1 MNLYT
6 SLTIRYLKENKRRTL
21 VTIIGII
28 LSTALIC
35 GIGNICMSLL
45 DYEMRGAIS
54 SNSDFYASFYDLN
67 KKDALIVSKSAEVTK
82 YGYNQ
87 EVGSALID
95 REKASLLEVNS
106 FDKNTFDSYM
116 LTVEKGEFP
125 KNENEIILSEKA
137 IKNLNKKVGDTINLE
152 LGQAEYDEIGTF
164 SKIVNTDKKTYKIV
178 GIMSKPDFEIHNS
191 LAICG
196 FDINSKSDTD
206 RFTVTISTKNPKK
219 IYDTTMNIAKQINL
233 AQSENPNDDNYNYN
247 QKTNMYYKNIYFN
260 EHLLRLLGASAN
272 ETTNT
277 TITSI
282 VILVASLVIIC
293 TIATIYNSFSISIS
307 ERKKQFG
314 ILNSIGATKSQVM
327 KLVFLEALLISII
340 GIPIGLLSGTV
351 AIDIVFKVIEN
362 FFKNS
367 LFGELGLKIVFSLKM
382 LIASTLIILITIA
395 ISAILPAIN
404 AAKTSPLE
412 AIKNSANLKVG
423 KVKKSRLVKLIFKTE
438 GELAYKNLRRNKGK
452 FRITL
457 FSLVI
462 SIVIFISFNGF
473 MDMFLKAN
481 NVYYGQI
488 TSDLTLYANRP
499 SSDKKTKKLVDEIR
513 KIKGVNDVASDF
525 SYNVILSVDQDDINQ
540 KNKELIDR
548 SFEKKGNSYEF
559 TYNSL
564 RFPGEISLKNINL
577 VDGSF
582 DKDKAIKE
590 NGVILVK
597 NSYAEST
604 GKKSHI
610 TLTNYKVGDILKATV
625 EAYDNKT
632 GDSIEKDVEL
642 KIMAITEDIITGNN
656 QYKDMGYDIVA
667 YDELIQKLDLPKDKN
682 LYDNFNVS
690 TDKSEQ
696 VREDIKTLAQESGCF
711 DVYDKVEE
719 AKQNQQTMD
728 VMKIFVYGF
737 IVVISLVSVTNIIN
751 TISTNI
757 NLRKREFAIIKSI
770 GVTPGGFNKIIYL
783 ESFLYGILSLL
794 YGVPIGVILNI
805 LMCKI
810 VGNMISFDVM
820 IPYKA
825 ILISVVGIFVI
836 TFIASYIPMK
846 KINTENIMDNIR
858 QESI

>member
-45 DYEMRGAIS
+45 DYEMRSAIS

-67 KKDALIVSKSAEVTK
+67 KKDALIVSKSAEVSK
-82 YGYNQ
+82 YGYKQ

-95 REKASLLEVNS
+95 KEKASLLEVNS
-106 FDKNTFDSYM
+106 FDKNAFDSYM
-116 LTVEKGEFP
+116 LIVEQGEFP
-125 KNENEIILSEKA
+125 KNENEIILSQKA
-137 IKNLNKKVGDTINLE
+137 IKNLNKKIGDTIELEVGDT
-152 LGQAEYDEIGTF
+152 EYDETNTF
-164 SKIVNTDKKTYKIV
+164 SKVTNSNKKSYKIV
-178 GIMSKPDFEIHNS
+178 GIMSKPDFEVYNS

-196 FDINSKSDTD
+196 FDINSKSNKDK
-206 RFTVTISTKNPKK
+206 FTVFIATKNPKG

-233 AQSENPNDDNYNYN
+233 AQSENPNDDRYSYN
-247 QKTNMYYKNIYFN
+247 QKTNTYYKNIDFN
-260 EHLLRLLGASAN
+260 EHLLRLLGASVN

-277 TITSI
+277 TIISI
-282 VILVASLVIIC
+282 VVLVASLVIIC

-314 ILNSIGATKSQVM
+314 ILNSIGATKSQIM
-327 KLVFLEALLISII
+327 KLVFLEAILISII

-351 AIDIVFKVIEN
+351 AIDIVFKIIES
-362 FFKNS
+362 FFKTS

-382 LIASTLIILITIA
+382 LIVSTLIILITIA
-395 ISAILPAIN
+395 ISTILPAIN

-488 TSDLTLYANRP
+488 TSDLTLYANKP
-499 SSDKKTKKLVDEIR
+499 ASEEKTKKLVDEIR
-513 KIKGVNDVASDF
+513 KTKGVNDVAYDF
-525 SYNVILSVDQDDINQ
+525 SYNVVLSVDQDDINQ
-540 KNKELIDR
+540 KNKELIDK

-559 TYNSL
+559 TFNSL
-564 RFPGEISLKNINL
+564 RFPGEISIKKINL

-582 DKDKAIKE
+582 DKDKAVKE

-604 GKKSHI
+604 GKKSHL
-610 TLTNYKVGDILKATV
+610 TLTNYKVGDTLKATV

-632 GDSIEKDVEL
+632 GDSIQKDVEL
-642 KIMAITEDIITGNN
+642 KVMAITEDIITGNN

-667 YDELIQKLDLPKDKN
+667 YDELIEKLDLPKDKN
-682 LYDNFNVS
+682 LYSTLNIS

-696 VREDIKTLAQESGCF
+696 VRKEIKRLAEDSNF
-711 DVYDKVEE
+711 NVYDKVEG

-737 IVVISLVSVTNIIN
+737 IVVISLVSVTNIVN

-757 NLRKREFAIIKSI
+757 NLRKREFAVIKSI

-794 YGVPIGVILNI
+794 YGVPIGVALNI
-805 LMCKI
+805 LMCRI

-825 ILISVVGIFVI
+825 ILISVVGIFII

-846 KINTENIMDNIR
+846 KISKENIMDNIR

>member
-45 DYEMRGAIS
+45 DYEIRSAIS

-67 KKDALIVSKSAEVTK
+67 KKDALVVSKSAEVSK

-95 REKASLLEVNS
+95 KEKSSLLEVNS

-116 LTVEKGEFP
+116 LTVEEGEFP

-137 IKNLNKKVGDTINLE
+137 IKNLNKKVGDTIELE
-152 LGQAEYDEIGTF
+152 VGEAEYNETGTF
-164 SKIVNTDKKTYKIV
+164 SKITNSDKKTYKIV
-178 GIMSKPDFEIHNS
+178 GVMSKPDFEVYNS

-196 FDINSKSDTD
+196 FDINSKSDKD
-206 RFTVTISTKNPKK
+206 IFTVFIATKNPKA

-233 AQSENPNDDNYNYN
+233 AQSENPNDDSYNYN
-247 QKTNMYYKNIYFN
+247 QQTNMYYKNIDFN

-282 VILVASLVIIC
+282 VILVASLVIIS

-351 AIDIVFKVIEN
+351 AIDIVFKIIEI
-362 FFKNS
+362 FFKTS
-367 LFGELGLKIVFSLKM
+367 LFGELGLKIVFSPAM

-395 ISAILPAIN
+395 ISTILPAIN

-488 TSDLTLYANRP
+488 TSDLNLYANRP
-499 SSDKKTKKLVDEIR
+499 TSEEKTKELVDEIR
-513 KIKGVNDVASDF
+513 KTKGVNDVASDF

-540 KNKELIDR
+540 KNKELIDK
-548 SFEKKGNSYEF
+548 SFEKKGSSYEF

-564 RFPGEISLKNINL
+564 RFPGESSIKNINL

-582 DKDKAIKE
+582 DKDKAVKE

-597 NSYAEST
+597 NSYAESL
-604 GKKSHI
+604 GKKSHL
-610 TLTNYKVGDILKATV
+610 TLTNYKVGDTLKATV

-632 GDSIEKDVEL
+632 GDSTQKDVEL

-667 YDELIQKLDLPKDKN
+667 YDELIQKLDLPKDEN
-682 LYDNFNVS
+682 LYDNFNIS

-696 VREDIKTLAQESGCF
+696 VREEIKKLAEDSNF
-711 DVYDKVEE
+711 SVYDKVEE

-737 IVVISLVSVTNIIN
+737 VVVISLVSVTNIIN

-757 NLRKREFAIIKSI
+757 NLRKREFAVIKSI
-770 GVTPGGFNKIIYL
+770 GVTPSGFNKIIYL

-794 YGVPIGVILNI
+794 YGVPIGVALNV
-805 LMCKI
+805 LMCRI

-820 IPYKA
+820 IPYKS
-825 ILISVVGIFVI
+825 IFISVVGIFVI

-846 KINTENIMDNIR
+846 KINKENIMDNIR

>member
-45 DYEMRGAIS
+45 DYEMRGTIS

-67 KKDALIVSKSAEVTK
+67 KKDALVVSKSAEVSK
-82 YGYNQ
+82 YGYKQ

-95 REKASLLEVNS
+95 IEKPSLLQVNS

-116 LTVEKGEFP
+116 LTVEQGEFP

-137 IKNLNKKVGDTINLE
+137 IKNLNKKIGETINLE
-152 LGQAEYDEIGTF
+152 LGETEYDETRTF
-164 SKIVNTDKKTYKIV
+164 LKIVNVDKKSYKIV
-178 GIMSKPDFEIHNS
+178 GIMSNPDFEVYNS
-191 LAICG
+191 FAICG
-196 FDINSKSDTD
+196 FDINSKSDKD
-206 RFTVTISTKNPKK
+206 KFTVSIATKNPKK
-219 IYDTTMNIAKQINL
+219 IYDTTINIAKQINL
-233 AQSENPNDDNYNYN
+233 AQSKNPNDDSYNYN
-247 QKTNMYYKNIYFN
+247 NQTNMYYKNIDFN

-282 VILVASLVIIC
+282 VILVASLVIIS

-351 AIDIVFKVIEN
+351 AIDIVFKIIES
-362 FFKNS
+362 FFKTS

-395 ISAILPAIN
+395 ISTILPAIN

-488 TSDLTLYANRP
+488 TSDLTLYANKP
-499 SSDKKTKKLVDEIR
+499 ASEEKTKKLVYEIR
-513 KIKGVNDVASDF
+513 KTKGVNDVAYDF
-525 SYNVILSVDQDDINQ
+525 SYNVVLSVDQDDINQ
-540 KNKELIDR
+540 KNKELIDK

-559 TYNSL
+559 TFNSL
-564 RFPGEISLKNINL
+564 RFPGEISIKKINL

-582 DKDKAIKE
+582 DKDKAVKE

-604 GKKSHI
+604 GKKSHL
-610 TLTNYKVGDILKATV
+610 TLTNYKVGDTLKATV

-632 GDSIEKDVEL
+632 GDSIQKDVEL
-642 KIMAITEDIITGNN
+642 KVMAITEDIITGNN

-667 YDELIQKLDLPKDKN
+667 YWSSSKYI
-682 LYDNFNVS
+682 
-690 TDKSEQ
+690 
-696 VREDIKTLAQESGCF
+696 
-711 DVYDKVEE
+711 DV
-719 AKQNQQTMD
+719 
-728 VMKIFVYGF
+728 
-737 IVVISLVSVTNIIN
+737 
-751 TISTNI
+751 
-757 NLRKREFAIIKSI
+757 
-770 GVTPGGFNKIIYL
+770 
-783 ESFLYGILSLL
+783 
-794 YGVPIGVILNI
+794 
-805 LMCKI
+805 
-810 VGNMISFDVM
+810 
-820 IPYKA
+820 
-825 ILISVVGIFVI
+825 
-836 TFIASYIPMK
+836 
-846 KINTENIMDNIR
+846 
-858 QESI
+858 

>member
-45 DYEMRGAIS
+45 DYEIRSALS

-67 KKDALIVSKSAEVTK
+67 KKDALVVSKSAEVSK

-95 REKASLLEVNS
+95 KEKSSLLEVNS

-116 LTVEKGEFP
+116 LTVEEGEFP

-137 IKNLNKKVGDTINLE
+137 IKNLNKKVGDTIELE
-152 LGQAEYDEIGTF
+152 VGEAEYNETGTF
-164 SKIVNTDKKTYKIV
+164 SKITNSDKKTYKIV
-178 GIMSKPDFEIHNS
+178 GVMSKPDFEVYNS

-196 FDINSKSDTD
+196 FDINSKSDKD
-206 RFTVTISTKNPKK
+206 IFTVSIATKNPKA

-233 AQSENPNDDNYNYN
+233 AQSENPNDDSYNYN
-247 QKTNMYYKNIYFN
+247 QQTNMYYKNIDFN

-282 VILVASLVIIC
+282 VILVASLVIIS

-327 KLVFLEALLISII
+327 KFVFLEALLISII

-351 AIDIVFKVIEN
+351 AIDIVFKIIEI
-362 FFKNS
+362 FFKTS
-367 LFGELGLKIVFSLKM
+367 LFGELGLKIVFSPAM

-395 ISAILPAIN
+395 ISTILPAIN

-488 TSDLTLYANRP
+488 TSDLTLYANKP
-499 SSDKKTKKLVDEIR
+499 ASEEKTKKLVDEIR
-513 KIKGVNDVASDF
+513 KTKGVNDVAYDF
-525 SYNVILSVDQDDINQ
+525 SYNVVLSVDQDDINQ
-540 KNKELIDR
+540 KNKELIDK
-548 SFEKKGNSYEF
+548 SFENKGSSYEF
-559 TYNSL
+559 TY
-564 RFPGEISLKNINL
+564 
-577 VDGSF
+577 
-582 DKDKAIKE
+582 
-590 NGVILVK
+590 
-597 NSYAEST
+597 
-604 GKKSHI
+604 
-610 TLTNYKVGDILKATV
+610 
-625 EAYDNKT
+625 
-632 GDSIEKDVEL
+632 
-642 KIMAITEDIITGNN
+642 
-656 QYKDMGYDIVA
+656 
-667 YDELIQKLDLPKDKN
+667 
-682 LYDNFNVS
+682 
-690 TDKSEQ
+690 
-696 VREDIKTLAQESGCF
+696 
-711 DVYDKVEE
+711 
-719 AKQNQQTMD
+719 
-728 VMKIFVYGF
+728 
-737 IVVISLVSVTNIIN
+737 
-751 TISTNI
+751 
-757 NLRKREFAIIKSI
+757 
-770 GVTPGGFNKIIYL
+770 
-783 ESFLYGILSLL
+783 
-794 YGVPIGVILNI
+794 
-805 LMCKI
+805 
-810 VGNMISFDVM
+810 
-820 IPYKA
+820 
-825 ILISVVGIFVI
+825 
-836 TFIASYIPMK
+836 
-846 KINTENIMDNIR
+846 
-858 QESI
+858 

>member
-45 DYEMRGAIS
+45 DYEMRSAIS

-67 KKDALIVSKSAEVTK
+67 KKDALIVSKSAEVSK
-82 YGYNQ
+82 YGYKQ

-95 REKASLLEVNS
+95 KEKASLLEVNS
-106 FDKNTFDSYM
+106 FDKNAFDSYM
-116 LTVEKGEFP
+116 LIVEQGEFP
-125 KNENEIILSEKA
+125 KNENEIILSQKA
-137 IKNLNKKVGDTINLE
+137 IKNLNKKIGDTIELEVGDT
-152 LGQAEYDEIGTF
+152 EYDETNTF
-164 SKIVNTDKKTYKIV
+164 SKITNSNKKSYKIV
-178 GIMSKPDFEIHNS
+178 GIMSKPDFEVYNS

-196 FDINSKSDTD
+196 FDINSKSNKDK
-206 RFTVTISTKNPKK
+206 FTVFIATKNPKG

-233 AQSENPNDDNYNYN
+233 AQSENPNDDRYSYN
-247 QKTNMYYKNIYFN
+247 QKTNTYYKNIDFN
-260 EHLLRLLGASAN
+260 EHLLRLLGASVN

-277 TITSI
+277 TIISI
-282 VILVASLVIIC
+282 VVLVASLVIIC

-314 ILNSIGATKSQVM
+314 ILNSIGATKSQIM

-351 AIDIVFKVIEN
+351 AIDIVFKIIES
-362 FFKNS
+362 FFKTS

-395 ISAILPAIN
+395 ISTILPAIN

-488 TSDLTLYANRP
+488 TSDLTLYANKP
-499 SSDKKTKKLVDEIR
+499 ASEEKTKKLVDEIR
-513 KIKGVNDVASDF
+513 KTKGVNDVAYDF
-525 SYNVILSVDQDDINQ
+525 SYNVVLSVDQDDINQ
-540 KNKELIDR
+540 KNKELIDK

-559 TYNSL
+559 TFNSL
-564 RFPGEISLKNINL
+564 RFPGEISIKKINL

-582 DKDKAIKE
+582 DKDKAVKE

-604 GKKSHI
+604 GKKSHL
-610 TLTNYKVGDILKATV
+610 TLTNYKVGDTLKATV

-632 GDSIEKDVEL
+632 GDSIQKDVEL
-642 KIMAITEDIITGNN
+642 KVMAITEDIITGNN

-667 YDELIQKLDLPKDKN
+667 YDELIEKLDLPKDKN
-682 LYDNFNVS
+682 LYSTLNIS

-696 VREDIKTLAQESGCF
+696 VRKEIKRLAEDSNF
-711 DVYDKVEE
+711 NVYDKVEG

-737 IVVISLVSVTNIIN
+737 IVVISLVSVTNIVN

-757 NLRKREFAIIKSI
+757 NLRKREFAVIKSI

-794 YGVPIGVILNI
+794 YGVPIGVALNI
-805 LMCKI
+805 LMCRI

-825 ILISVVGIFVI
+825 ILISVVGIFII

-846 KINTENIMDNIR
+846 KINKENIMDNIR

>member
-45 DYEMRGAIS
+45 DYEMRSAIS

-67 KKDALIVSKSAEVTK
+67 KKDALIVSKSAEVSK
-82 YGYNQ
+82 YGYKQ

-95 REKASLLEVNS
+95 KEKASLLEVNL
-106 FDKNTFDSYM
+106 FDKNAFDSYM
-116 LTVEKGEFP
+116 LTVEQGEFP
-125 KNENEIILSEKA
+125 KNENEIILSQKA
-137 IKNLNKKVGDTINLE
+137 IKNLNKKIGDTIELEVGDT
-152 LGQAEYDEIGTF
+152 EYDETNTF
-164 SKIVNTDKKTYKIV
+164 SKVTNSNKKSYKIV
-178 GIMSKPDFEIHNS
+178 GIMSKPDFEVYNS

-196 FDINSKSDTD
+196 FDINSKSNKDK
-206 RFTVTISTKNPKK
+206 FTVFIATKNPKG

-233 AQSENPNDDNYNYN
+233 AQSENPNDDRYSYN
-247 QKTNMYYKNIYFN
+247 QKTNTYYKNIDFN
-260 EHLLRLLGASAN
+260 EHLLRLLGASVN

-277 TITSI
+277 TIISI
-282 VILVASLVIIC
+282 VVLVASLVIIC

-314 ILNSIGATKSQVM
+314 ILNSIGATKSQIM

-351 AIDIVFKVIEN
+351 AIDIVFKIIES
-362 FFKNS
+362 FFKTS

-382 LIASTLIILITIA
+382 LIVSTLIILITIA
-395 ISAILPAIN
+395 ISTILPAIN

-488 TSDLTLYANRP
+488 TSDLTLYANKP
-499 SSDKKTKKLVDEIR
+499 ASEEKTKKLVDEIR
-513 KIKGVNDVASDF
+513 KTKGVNDVAYDF
-525 SYNVILSVDQDDINQ
+525 SYNVVLSVDQDDINQ
-540 KNKELIDR
+540 KNKELIDK

-559 TYNSL
+559 TFNSL
-564 RFPGEISLKNINL
+564 RFPGEISIKKINL

-582 DKDKAIKE
+582 DKDKAVKE

-604 GKKSHI
+604 GKKSHL
-610 TLTNYKVGDILKATV
+610 TLTNYKVGDTLKATV

-632 GDSIEKDVEL
+632 GDSIQKDVEL
-642 KIMAITEDIITGNN
+642 KVMAITEDIITGNN

-667 YDELIQKLDLPKDKN
+667 YDELIEKLDLPKDKN
-682 LYDNFNVS
+682 LYSTLNIS

-696 VREDIKTLAQESGCF
+696 VRKEIKRLAEDSNF
-711 DVYDKVEE
+711 NVYDKVEG

-737 IVVISLVSVTNIIN
+737 IVVVSLVSVTNIVN

-757 NLRKREFAIIKSI
+757 NLRKREFAVIKSI

-794 YGVPIGVILNI
+794 YGVPIGVALNI
-805 LMCKI
+805 LMCRI

-825 ILISVVGIFVI
+825 ILISVVGIFII

-846 KINTENIMDNIR
+846 KINKENIMDNIR

>member
-45 DYEMRGAIS
+45 DYEMRSAIS

-67 KKDALIVSKSAEVTK
+67 KKDALIVSKSAEVSK
-82 YGYNQ
+82 YGYKQ

-95 REKASLLEVNS
+95 KEKASLLEVNS
-106 FDKNTFDSYM
+106 FDKNAFDSYM
-116 LTVEKGEFP
+116 LIVEQGEFP
-125 KNENEIILSEKA
+125 KNENEIILSQKA
-137 IKNLNKKVGDTINLE
+137 IKNLNKKIGDTIELEVGDT
-152 LGQAEYDEIGTF
+152 EYDETNTF
-164 SKIVNTDKKTYKIV
+164 SKITNSNKKSYKIV
-178 GIMSKPDFEIHNS
+178 GIMSKPDFEVYNS

-196 FDINSKSDTD
+196 FDINSKSNKDK
-206 RFTVTISTKNPKK
+206 FTVFIATKNPKG

-233 AQSENPNDDNYNYN
+233 AQSENPNDDRYSYN
-247 QKTNMYYKNIYFN
+247 QKTNTYYKNIDFN
-260 EHLLRLLGASAN
+260 EHLLRLLGASVN

-277 TITSI
+277 TIISI
-282 VILVASLVIIC
+282 VVLVASLVIIC

-314 ILNSIGATKSQVM
+314 ILNSIGATKSQIM

-351 AIDIVFKVIEN
+351 AIDIVFKIIES
-362 FFKNS
+362 FFKTS

-382 LIASTLIILITIA
+382 LIVSTLIILITIA
-395 ISAILPAIN
+395 ISTILPAIN

-488 TSDLTLYANRP
+488 TSDLTLYANKP
-499 SSDKKTKKLVDEIR
+499 ASEEKTKKLVDEIR
-513 KIKGVNDVASDF
+513 KTKGVNDVAYDF
-525 SYNVILSVDQDDINQ
+525 SYNVVLSVDQDDINQ
-540 KNKELIDR
+540 KNKELIDK

-559 TYNSL
+559 TFNSL
-564 RFPGEISLKNINL
+564 RFPGEISIKKINL

-582 DKDKAIKE
+582 DKDKAVKE

-604 GKKSHI
+604 GKKSHL
-610 TLTNYKVGDILKATV
+610 TLTNYKVGDTLKATV

-632 GDSIEKDVEL
+632 GDSIQKDVEL
-642 KIMAITEDIITGNN
+642 KVMAITEDIITGNN

-667 YDELIQKLDLPKDKN
+667 YDELIEKLDLPKDKN
-682 LYDNFNVS
+682 LYSTLNIS

-696 VREDIKTLAQESGCF
+696 VRKEIKRLAEDSNF
-711 DVYDKVEE
+711 NVYDKVEG

-737 IVVISLVSVTNIIN
+737 IVVISLVSVTNIVN

-757 NLRKREFAIIKSI
+757 NLRKREFAVIKSI

-794 YGVPIGVILNI
+794 YGVPIGVALNI
-805 LMCKI
+805 LMCRI

-825 ILISVVGIFVI
+825 ILISVVGIFII

-846 KINTENIMDNIR
+846 KINKENIMDNIR

>member
-35 GIGNICMSLL
+35 GIGNICMSFL
-45 DYEMRGAIS
+45 DYEMRSAIS

-67 KKDALIVSKSAEVTK
+67 KKDALVVAKSAEVSK
-82 YGYNQ
+82 YGYKQ

-95 REKASLLEVNS
+95 KEKASLLEVNA

-116 LTVEKGEFP
+116 LTVEEGEFP
-125 KNENEIILSEKA
+125 KNENELILSEKA
-137 IKNLNKKVGDTINLE
+137 IKNLNKKVGDTIE
-152 LGQAEYDEIGTF
+152 LKVGEAEYNETGTF
-164 SKIVNTDKKTYKIV
+164 SKITNSDKKTYKIV
-178 GIMSKPDFEIHNS
+178 GVMSKPDFEVYNS

-196 FDINSKSDTD
+196 FDINSKSDKD
-206 RFTVTISTKNPKK
+206 IFTVSIATKNPKA

-233 AQSENPNDDNYNYN
+233 AQSENPNDDSYNYN
-247 QKTNMYYKNIYFN
+247 QQTNMYYKNIDFN

-277 TITSI
+277 TIISI
-282 VILVASLVIIC
+282 VILVASLVIIS

-351 AIDIVFKVIEN
+351 AIDIVFKIIES
-362 FFKNS
+362 FFKTS
-367 LFGELGLKIVFSLKM
+367 LFGELGLKIVFSPAM

-395 ISAILPAIN
+395 ISTILPAIN

-499 SSDKKTKKLVDEIR
+499 TSEEKTKELVDEIR
-513 KIKGVNDVASDF
+513 KTKGVNDVASDF

-540 KNKELIDR
+540 KNKELIDK
-548 SFEKKGNSYEF
+548 SFEKKGSSYEF

-564 RFPGEISLKNINL
+564 RFPGEISIKKINL
-577 VDGSF
+577 IDGSF
-582 DKDKAIKE
+582 DKDKALKE
-590 NGVILVK
+590 NGVILIK
-597 NSYAEST
+597 NSYAEAT
-604 GKKSHI
+604 GKKSHL
-610 TLTNYKVGDILKATV
+610 TLTNYKVGDTLKATV
-625 EAYDNKT
+625 EAYDNET
-632 GDSIEKDVEL
+632 GDSIEKDIEL

-667 YDELIQKLDLPKDKN
+667 YDELIQKLDLPKDEN
-682 LYDNFNVS
+682 LYDNFNIS

-696 VREDIKTLAQESGCF
+696 VREEIKKLAEDSNF
-711 DVYDKVEE
+711 SVYDKVEE

-737 IVVISLVSVTNIIN
+737 VVVISLVSVTNIIN

-757 NLRKREFAIIKSI
+757 NLRKREFAVIKSI

-783 ESFLYGILSLL
+783 ESFLYGILSLI
-794 YGVPIGVILNI
+794 YGVPIGVALNI

-846 KINTENIMDNIR
+846 KINKENIMDNIR

>member
-45 DYEMRGAIS
+45 DYEMRSAIS

-67 KKDALIVSKSAEVTK
+67 KKDALIVSKSAEVSK
-82 YGYNQ
+82 YGYKQ

-95 REKASLLEVNS
+95 KEKASLLEVNS
-106 FDKNTFDSYM
+106 FDKNAFDSYM
-116 LTVEKGEFP
+116 LIVEQGEFP
-125 KNENEIILSEKA
+125 KNENEIILSQKA
-137 IKNLNKKVGDTINLE
+137 IKNLNKKIGDTIELEVGDT
-152 LGQAEYDEIGTF
+152 EYDETNTF
-164 SKIVNTDKKTYKIV
+164 SKVTNSNKKSYKIV
-178 GIMSKPDFEIHNS
+178 GIMSKPDFEVYNS

-196 FDINSKSDTD
+196 FDINSKSNKDK
-206 RFTVTISTKNPKK
+206 FTVFIATKNPKG

-233 AQSENPNDDNYNYN
+233 AQSENPNDDRYSYN
-247 QKTNMYYKNIYFN
+247 QKTNTYYKNIDFN
-260 EHLLRLLGASAN
+260 EHLLRLLGASVN

-277 TITSI
+277 TIISI
-282 VILVASLVIIC
+282 VVLVASLVIIC

-314 ILNSIGATKSQVM
+314 ILNSIGATKSQIM

-351 AIDIVFKVIEN
+351 AIDIVFKIIES
-362 FFKNS
+362 FFKTS

-382 LIASTLIILITIA
+382 LIVSTLIILITIA
-395 ISAILPAIN
+395 ISTILPAIN

-488 TSDLTLYANRP
+488 TSDLTLYANKP
-499 SSDKKTKKLVDEIR
+499 ASEEKTKKLVDEIR
-513 KIKGVNDVASDF
+513 KTKGVNDVAYDF
-525 SYNVILSVDQDDINQ
+525 SYNVVLSVDQDDINQ
-540 KNKELIDR
+540 KNKELIDK

-559 TYNSL
+559 TFNSL
-564 RFPGEISLKNINL
+564 RFPGEISIKKINL

-582 DKDKAIKE
+582 DKDKAVKE

-604 GKKSHI
+604 GKKSHL
-610 TLTNYKVGDILKATV
+610 TLTNYKVGDTLKATV

-632 GDSIEKDVEL
+632 GDSIQKDVEL
-642 KIMAITEDIITGNN
+642 KVMAITEDIITGNN

-667 YDELIQKLDLPKDKN
+667 YDELIEKLDLPKDKN
-682 LYDNFNVS
+682 LYSTLNIS

-696 VREDIKTLAQESGCF
+696 VRKEIKRLAEDSNF
-711 DVYDKVEE
+711 NVYDKVEG

-737 IVVISLVSVTNIIN
+737 IVVVSLVSVTNIVN

-757 NLRKREFAIIKSI
+757 NLRKREFAVIKSI

-794 YGVPIGVILNI
+794 YGVPIGVALNI
-805 LMCKI
+805 LMCRI

-825 ILISVVGIFVI
+825 ILISVVGIFII

-846 KINTENIMDNIR
+846 KINKENIMDNIR

>member
-45 DYEMRGAIS
+45 DYEMRSAIS

-67 KKDALIVSKSAEVTK
+67 KKDALIVSKSAEVSK
-82 YGYNQ
+82 YGYKQ

-95 REKASLLEVNS
+95 IEKPSLLQVNS

-116 LTVEKGEFP
+116 LTVEQGEFP
-125 KNENEIILSEKA
+125 KNENEIILSQKA
-137 IKNLNKKVGDTINLE
+137 IKNLNKKIGDTIELEVGDT
-152 LGQAEYDEIGTF
+152 EYDETNTF
-164 SKIVNTDKKTYKIV
+164 SKITNSNKKSYKIV
-178 GIMSKPDFEIHNS
+178 GIMSKPDFEVYNS

-196 FDINSKSDTD
+196 FDINSKSNKDK
-206 RFTVTISTKNPKK
+206 FTVSIATKNPKG

-233 AQSENPNDDNYNYN
+233 AQSENPNDDRYSYN
-247 QKTNMYYKNIYFN
+247 QKTNTYYKNIDFN
-260 EHLLRLLGASAN
+260 EHLLRLLGASVN

-277 TITSI
+277 TIISI
-282 VILVASLVIIC
+282 VVLVASLVIIC

-314 ILNSIGATKSQVM
+314 ILNSIGATKSQIM

-351 AIDIVFKVIEN
+351 AIDIVFKIIES
-362 FFKNS
+362 FFKTS
-367 LFGELGLKIVFSLKM
+367 LFGELGLKIVFSPAM

-395 ISAILPAIN
+395 ISTILPAIN

-488 TSDLTLYANRP
+488 TSDLTLYANKP
-499 SSDKKTKKLVDEIR
+499 ASEEKTKKLVDEIR
-513 KIKGVNDVASDF
+513 KTKGVNDVAYDF
-525 SYNVILSVDQDDINQ
+525 SYNVVLSVDQDDINQ
-540 KNKELIDR
+540 KNKELIDK

-559 TYNSL
+559 TFNSL
-564 RFPGEISLKNINL
+564 RFPGEISIKKINL

-582 DKDKAIKE
+582 DKDKAVKE

-604 GKKSHI
+604 GKKSHL
-610 TLTNYKVGDILKATV
+610 TLTNYKVGDTLKATV

-632 GDSIEKDVEL
+632 GDSIQKDVEL
-642 KIMAITEDIITGNN
+642 KVMAITEDIITGNN

-667 YDELIQKLDLPKDKN
+667 YDELIEKLDLPKDKN
-682 LYDNFNVS
+682 LYSTLNIS

-696 VREDIKTLAQESGCF
+696 VRKEIKRLAEDSNF
-711 DVYDKVEE
+711 NVYDKVEG

-737 IVVISLVSVTNIIN
+737 IVVISLVSVTNIVN

-757 NLRKREFAIIKSI
+757 NLRKREFAVIKSI

-794 YGVPIGVILNI
+794 YGVPIGVALNI
-805 LMCKI
+805 LMCRI

-825 ILISVVGIFVI
+825 ILISVVGIFII

-846 KINTENIMDNIR
+846 KINKENIMDNIR

>member
-45 DYEMRGAIS
+45 DYEMRSAIS

-67 KKDALIVSKSAEVTK
+67 KKDALIVSKSAEVSK
-82 YGYNQ
+82 YGYKQ

-95 REKASLLEVNS
+95 KEKASLLEVNS
-106 FDKNTFDSYM
+106 FDKNAFDSYM
-116 LTVEKGEFP
+116 LIVEQGEFP
-125 KNENEIILSEKA
+125 KNENEIILSQKA
-137 IKNLNKKVGDTINLE
+137 IKNLNKKIGDTIELEVGDT
-152 LGQAEYDEIGTF
+152 EYDETNTF
-164 SKIVNTDKKTYKIV
+164 SKVTNSNKKSYKIV
-178 GIMSKPDFEIHNS
+178 GIMSKPDFEVYNS

-196 FDINSKSDTD
+196 FDINSKSNKDK
-206 RFTVTISTKNPKK
+206 FTVSIATKNPKG

-233 AQSENPNDDNYNYN
+233 AQSENPNDDRYSYN
-247 QKTNMYYKNIYFN
+247 QKTNTYYKNIDFN
-260 EHLLRLLGASAN
+260 EHLLRLLGASVN

-277 TITSI
+277 TIISI
-282 VILVASLVIIC
+282 VVLVASLVIIC

-314 ILNSIGATKSQVM
+314 ILNSIGATKSQIM

-351 AIDIVFKVIEN
+351 AIDIVFKIIES
-362 FFKNS
+362 FFKTS

-395 ISAILPAIN
+395 ISTILPAIN

-488 TSDLTLYANRP
+488 TSDLTLYANKP
-499 SSDKKTKKLVDEIR
+499 ASEEKTKKLVDEIR
-513 KIKGVNDVASDF
+513 KTKGVNDVAYDF
-525 SYNVILSVDQDDINQ
+525 SYNVVLSVDQDDINQ
-540 KNKELIDR
+540 KNKELIDK

-559 TYNSL
+559 TFNSL
-564 RFPGEISLKNINL
+564 RFPGEISIKKINL

-582 DKDKAIKE
+582 DKDKAVKE

-604 GKKSHI
+604 GKKSHL
-610 TLTNYKVGDILKATV
+610 TLTNYKVGDTLKATV

-632 GDSIEKDVEL
+632 GDSIQKDVEL
-642 KIMAITEDIITGNN
+642 KVMAITEDIITGNN

-667 YDELIQKLDLPKDKN
+667 YDELIEKLDLPKDKN
-682 LYDNFNVS
+682 LYSTLNIS

-696 VREDIKTLAQESGCF
+696 VRKEIKRLAEDSNF
-711 DVYDKVEE
+711 NVYDKVEG

-737 IVVISLVSVTNIIN
+737 IVVVSLVSVTNIVN

-757 NLRKREFAIIKSI
+757 NLRKREFAVIKSI

-794 YGVPIGVILNI
+794 YGVPIGVALNI
-805 LMCKI
+805 LMCRI

-825 ILISVVGIFVI
+825 ILISVVGIFII

-846 KINTENIMDNIR
+846 KISRENIMDNIR

>member
-45 DYEMRGAIS
+45 DYEMRGTIS

-67 KKDALIVSKSAEVTK
+67 KKDALVVSKSAEVSK
-82 YGYNQ
+82 YGYKQ

-95 REKASLLEVNS
+95 IEKPSLLQVNS

-116 LTVEKGEFP
+116 LTVEQGEFP
-125 KNENEIILSEKA
+125 KNENEIILSQKA
-137 IKNLNKKVGDTINLE
+137 IKNLNKKIGDTIELEVGDT
-152 LGQAEYDEIGTF
+152 EYDETNTF
-164 SKIVNTDKKTYKIV
+164 SKITNSNKKSYKIV
-178 GIMSKPDFEIHNS
+178 GIMSKPDFEVYNS

-196 FDINSKSDTD
+196 FDINSKSNKDK
-206 RFTVTISTKNPKK
+206 FTVFIATKNPKG

-233 AQSENPNDDNYNYN
+233 AQSENPNDDRYSYN
-247 QKTNMYYKNIYFN
+247 QKTNTYYKNIDFN
-260 EHLLRLLGASAN
+260 EHLLRLLGASVN

-277 TITSI
+277 TIISI
-282 VILVASLVIIC
+282 VVLVASLVIIC

-314 ILNSIGATKSQVM
+314 ILNSIGATKSQIM

-351 AIDIVFKVIEN
+351 AIDIVFKIIES
-362 FFKNS
+362 FFKTS

-382 LIASTLIILITIA
+382 LIVSTLIILITIA
-395 ISAILPAIN
+395 ISTILPAIN

-488 TSDLTLYANRP
+488 TSDLTLYANKP
-499 SSDKKTKKLVDEIR
+499 ASEEKTKKLVDEIR
-513 KIKGVNDVASDF
+513 KTKGVNDVAYDF
-525 SYNVILSVDQDDINQ
+525 SYNVVLSVDQDDINQ
-540 KNKELIDR
+540 KNKELIDK

-559 TYNSL
+559 TFNSL
-564 RFPGEISLKNINL
+564 RFPGEISIKKINL

-582 DKDKAIKE
+582 DKDKAVKE

-604 GKKSHI
+604 GKKSHL
-610 TLTNYKVGDILKATV
+610 TLTNYKVGDTLKATV

-632 GDSIEKDVEL
+632 GDSIQKDVEL
-642 KIMAITEDIITGNN
+642 KVMAITEDIITGNN

-667 YDELIQKLDLPKDKN
+667 YDELIEKLDLPKDKN
-682 LYDNFNVS
+682 LYSTLNIS

-696 VREDIKTLAQESGCF
+696 VRKEIKRLAEDSNF
-711 DVYDKVEE
+711 NVYDKVEG

-737 IVVISLVSVTNIIN
+737 IVVISLVSVTNIVN

-757 NLRKREFAIIKSI
+757 NLRKREFAVIKSI

-794 YGVPIGVILNI
+794 YGVPIGVALNI
-805 LMCKI
+805 LMCRI

-825 ILISVVGIFVI
+825 ILISVVGIFII

-846 KINTENIMDNIR
+846 KINKENIMDNIR

>member
-45 DYEMRGAIS
+45 DYEMRSAIS

-67 KKDALIVSKSAEVTK
+67 KKDALIVSKSAEVSK
-82 YGYNQ
+82 YGYKQ

-95 REKASLLEVNS
+95 KEKASLLEVNS
-106 FDKNTFDSYM
+106 FDKNAFDSYM
-116 LTVEKGEFP
+116 LTVEQGEFP
-125 KNENEIILSEKA
+125 KNENEIILSQKA
-137 IKNLNKKVGDTINLE
+137 IKNLNKKIGDTIELEVGDT
-152 LGQAEYDEIGTF
+152 EYDETNTF
-164 SKIVNTDKKTYKIV
+164 SKITNSNKKSYKIV
-178 GIMSKPDFEIHNS
+178 GIMSKPDFEVYNS

-196 FDINSKSDTD
+196 FDINSKSNKDK
-206 RFTVTISTKNPKK
+206 FTVSIATKNPKG

-233 AQSENPNDDNYNYN
+233 AQSENPNDDRYSYN
-247 QKTNMYYKNIYFN
+247 QKTNTYYKNIDFN
-260 EHLLRLLGASAN
+260 EHLLRLLGASVN

-277 TITSI
+277 TIISI
-282 VILVASLVIIC
+282 VVLVASLVIIC

-314 ILNSIGATKSQVM
+314 ILNSIGATKSQIM
-327 KLVFLEALLISII
+327 KLVFLEAILISII

-351 AIDIVFKVIEN
+351 AIDIVFKIIES
-362 FFKNS
+362 FFKTS

-382 LIASTLIILITIA
+382 LIVSTLIILITIA
-395 ISAILPAIN
+395 ISTILPAIN

-488 TSDLTLYANRP
+488 TSDLTLYANKP
-499 SSDKKTKKLVDEIR
+499 ASEEKTKKLVDEIR
-513 KIKGVNDVASDF
+513 KTKGVNDVAYDF
-525 SYNVILSVDQDDINQ
+525 SYNVVLSVDQDDINQ
-540 KNKELIDR
+540 KNKELIDK

-559 TYNSL
+559 TFNSL
-564 RFPGEISLKNINL
+564 RFPGEISIKKINL

-582 DKDKAIKE
+582 DKDKAVKE

-604 GKKSHI
+604 GKKSHL
-610 TLTNYKVGDILKATV
+610 TLTNYKVGDTLKATV

-632 GDSIEKDVEL
+632 GDSIQKDVEL
-642 KIMAITEDIITGNN
+642 KVMAITEDIITGNN

-667 YDELIQKLDLPKDKN
+667 YDELIEKLDLPKDKN
-682 LYDNFNVS
+682 LYSTLNIS

-696 VREDIKTLAQESGCF
+696 VRKEIKRLAEDSNF
-711 DVYDKVEE
+711 NVYDKVEG

-737 IVVISLVSVTNIIN
+737 IVVVSLVSVTNIVN

-757 NLRKREFAIIKSI
+757 NLRKREFAVIKSI

-794 YGVPIGVILNI
+794 YGVPIGVALNI
-805 LMCKI
+805 LMCRI

-825 ILISVVGIFVI
+825 ILISVVGIFII

-846 KINTENIMDNIR
+846 KINKENIMDNIR

>member
-45 DYEMRGAIS
+45 DYEMRSAIS

-67 KKDALIVSKSAEVTK
+67 KKDALIVSKSAEVSK
-82 YGYNQ
+82 YGYKQ

-95 REKASLLEVNS
+95 KEKASLLEVNS
-106 FDKNTFDSYM
+106 FDKNAFDSYM
-116 LTVEKGEFP
+116 LTVEQGEFP
-125 KNENEIILSEKA
+125 KNENEIILSQKA
-137 IKNLNKKVGDTINLE
+137 IKNLNKKIGDTIELEVGDT
-152 LGQAEYDEIGTF
+152 EYDETNTF
-164 SKIVNTDKKTYKIV
+164 SKVTNSNKKSYKIV
-178 GIMSKPDFEIHNS
+178 GIMSKPDFEVYNS

-196 FDINSKSDTD
+196 FDINSKSNKDK
-206 RFTVTISTKNPKK
+206 FTVFIATKNPKG

-233 AQSENPNDDNYNYN
+233 AQSENPNDDRYSYN
-247 QKTNMYYKNIYFN
+247 QKTNTYYKNIDFN
-260 EHLLRLLGASAN
+260 EHLLRLLGASVN

-277 TITSI
+277 TIISI
-282 VILVASLVIIC
+282 VVLVASLVIIC

-314 ILNSIGATKSQVM
+314 ILNSIGATKSQIM

-351 AIDIVFKVIEN
+351 AIDIVFKIIES
-362 FFKNS
+362 FFKTS

-382 LIASTLIILITIA
+382 LIVSTLIILITIA
-395 ISAILPAIN
+395 ISTILPAIN

-488 TSDLTLYANRP
+488 TSDLTLYANKP
-499 SSDKKTKKLVDEIR
+499 ASEEKTKKLVDEIR
-513 KIKGVNDVASDF
+513 KTKGVNDVAYDF
-525 SYNVILSVDQDDINQ
+525 SYNVVLSVDQDDINQ
-540 KNKELIDR
+540 KNKELIDK

-559 TYNSL
+559 TFNSL
-564 RFPGEISLKNINL
+564 RFPGEISIKKINL

-582 DKDKAIKE
+582 DKDKAVKE

-604 GKKSHI
+604 GKKSHL
-610 TLTNYKVGDILKATV
+610 TLTNYKVGDTLKATV

-632 GDSIEKDVEL
+632 GDSIQKDVEL
-642 KIMAITEDIITGNN
+642 KVMAITEDIITGNN

-667 YDELIQKLDLPKDKN
+667 YDELIEKLDLPKDKN
-682 LYDNFNVS
+682 LYSTLNIS

-696 VREDIKTLAQESGCF
+696 VRKEIKRLAEDSNF
-711 DVYDKVEE
+711 NVYDKVEG

-737 IVVISLVSVTNIIN
+737 IVVISLVSVTNIVN

-757 NLRKREFAIIKSI
+757 NLRKREFAVIKSI

-794 YGVPIGVILNI
+794 YGVPIGVALNI
-805 LMCKI
+805 LMCRI

-825 ILISVVGIFVI
+825 ILISVVGIFII

-846 KINTENIMDNIR
+846 KINKENIMDNIR

>member
-45 DYEMRGAIS
+45 DYEMRSAIS

-67 KKDALIVSKSAEVTK
+67 KKDALIVSKSAEVSK
-82 YGYNQ
+82 YGYKQ

-95 REKASLLEVNS
+95 KEKASLLEVNS
-106 FDKNTFDSYM
+106 FDKNAFDSYM
-116 LTVEKGEFP
+116 LIVEQGEFP
-125 KNENEIILSEKA
+125 KNENEIILSQKA
-137 IKNLNKKVGDTINLE
+137 IKNLNKKIGDTIELEVGDT
-152 LGQAEYDEIGTF
+152 EYDETNTF
-164 SKIVNTDKKTYKIV
+164 SKVTNSNKKSYKIV
-178 GIMSKPDFEIHNS
+178 GIMSKPDFEVYNS

-196 FDINSKSDTD
+196 FDINSKSNKDK
-206 RFTVTISTKNPKK
+206 FTVFIATKNPKG

-233 AQSENPNDDNYNYN
+233 AQSENPNDDRYSYN
-247 QKTNMYYKNIYFN
+247 QKTNTYYKNIDFN
-260 EHLLRLLGASAN
+260 EHLLRLLGASVN

-277 TITSI
+277 TIISI
-282 VILVASLVIIC
+282 VVLVASLVIIC

-314 ILNSIGATKSQVM
+314 ILNSIGATKSQIM

-351 AIDIVFKVIEN
+351 AIDIVFKIIES
-362 FFKNS
+362 FFKTS

-382 LIASTLIILITIA
+382 LIVSTLIILITIA
-395 ISAILPAIN
+395 ISTILPAIN

-488 TSDLTLYANRP
+488 TSDLTLYANKP
-499 SSDKKTKKLVDEIR
+499 ASEEKTKKLVDEIR
-513 KIKGVNDVASDF
+513 KTKGVNDVAYDF
-525 SYNVILSVDQDDINQ
+525 SYNVVLSVDQDDINQ
-540 KNKELIDR
+540 KNKELIDK

-559 TYNSL
+559 TFNSL
-564 RFPGEISLKNINL
+564 RFPGEISIKKINL

-582 DKDKAIKE
+582 DKDKAVKE

-604 GKKSHI
+604 GKKSHL
-610 TLTNYKVGDILKATV
+610 TLTNYKVGDTLKATV

-632 GDSIEKDVEL
+632 GDSIQKDVEL
-642 KIMAITEDIITGNN
+642 KVMAITEDIITGNN

-667 YDELIQKLDLPKDKN
+667 YDELIEKLDLPKDKN
-682 LYDNFNVS
+682 LYSTLNIS

-696 VREDIKTLAQESGCF
+696 VRKEIKRLAEDSNF
-711 DVYDKVEE
+711 NVYDKVEG

-737 IVVISLVSVTNIIN
+737 IVVISLVSVTNIVN

-757 NLRKREFAIIKSI
+757 NLRKREFAVIKSI

-794 YGVPIGVILNI
+794 YGVPIGVALNI
-805 LMCKI
+805 LMCRI

-825 ILISVVGIFVI
+825 ILISVVGIFII

-846 KINTENIMDNIR
+846 KISKENIMDNIR

>member
-45 DYEMRGAIS
+45 DYEMRGTIS

-67 KKDALIVSKSAEVTK
+67 KKDALVVSKSAEVSK
-82 YGYNQ
+82 YGYKQ

-95 REKASLLEVNS
+95 IEKPSLLQVNS

-116 LTVEKGEFP
+116 LTVEQGEFP

-137 IKNLNKKVGDTINLE
+137 IKNLNKKIGETINLE
-152 LGQAEYDEIGTF
+152 LGETEYDETRTF
-164 SKIVNTDKKTYKIV
+164 SKIVNVDKKSYKIV
-178 GIMSKPDFEIHNS
+178 GIMSNPDFEVYNS
-191 LAICG
+191 FAICG
-196 FDINSKSDTD
+196 FDINSKSDKD
-206 RFTVTISTKNPKK
+206 KFTVSIATKNPKK
-219 IYDTTMNIAKQINL
+219 IYDTTINIAKQINL
-233 AQSENPNDDNYNYN
+233 AQSKNPNDDSYNYN
-247 QKTNMYYKNIYFN
+247 NQTNMYYKNIDFN

-282 VILVASLVIIC
+282 VILVASLVIIS

-351 AIDIVFKVIEN
+351 AIDIVFKIIES
-362 FFKNS
+362 FFKTS
-367 LFGELGLKIVFSLKM
+367 LFGELGLKIVFSPAM

-395 ISAILPAIN
+395 ISTILPAIN

-488 TSDLTLYANRP
+488 TSDLTLYANKP
-499 SSDKKTKKLVDEIR
+499 ASEEKTKKLVDEIR
-513 KIKGVNDVASDF
+513 KTKGVNDVAYDF
-525 SYNVILSVDQDDINQ
+525 SYNVVLSVDQDDINQ
-540 KNKELIDR
+540 KNKELIDK

-559 TYNSL
+559 TFNSL
-564 RFPGEISLKNINL
+564 RFPGEISIKKINL

-582 DKDKAIKE
+582 DKDKAVKE

-604 GKKSHI
+604 GKKSHL
-610 TLTNYKVGDILKATV
+610 TLTNYKVGDTLKATV

-632 GDSIEKDVEL
+632 GDSIQKDVEL
-642 KIMAITEDIITGNN
+642 KVMAITEDIITGNN

-667 YDELIQKLDLPKDKN
+667 YDELIEKLDLPKDKN
-682 LYDNFNVS
+682 LYSTLNIS

-696 VREDIKTLAQESGCF
+696 VRKEIKRLAEDSNF
-711 DVYDKVEE
+711 NVYDKVEG

-737 IVVISLVSVTNIIN
+737 IVVISLVSVTNIVN

-757 NLRKREFAIIKSI
+757 NLRKREFAVIKSI

-794 YGVPIGVILNI
+794 YGVPIGVALNI
-805 LMCKI
+805 LMCRI

-825 ILISVVGIFVI
+825 ILISVVGIFII

-846 KINTENIMDNIR
+846 KINKENIMDNIR

>member
-45 DYEMRGAIS
+45 DYEIRSAIS

-67 KKDALIVSKSAEVTK
+67 KKDALVVSKSAEVSK

-95 REKASLLEVNS
+95 KEKSSLLEVNS

-116 LTVEKGEFP
+116 LTVEEGEFP

-137 IKNLNKKVGDTINLE
+137 IKNLNKKIGETINLE
-152 LGQAEYDEIGTF
+152 LGETEYDETRTF
-164 SKIVNTDKKTYKIV
+164 SKIVNVDKKSYKIV
-178 GIMSKPDFEIHNS
+178 GIMSNPDFEVYNS
-191 LAICG
+191 FAICG
-196 FDINSKSDTD
+196 FDINSKSDKD
-206 RFTVTISTKNPKK
+206 KFTVSIATKNPKK
-219 IYDTTMNIAKQINL
+219 IYDTTINIAKQINL
-233 AQSENPNDDNYNYN
+233 AQSKNPNDDSYNYN
-247 QKTNMYYKNIYFN
+247 NQTNMYYKNIDFN

-282 VILVASLVIIC
+282 VILVASLVIIS

-327 KLVFLEALLISII
+327 KFVFLEALLISII

-351 AIDIVFKVIEN
+351 AIDIVFKIIES
-362 FFKNS
+362 FFKTS
-367 LFGELGLKIVFSLKM
+367 LFGELGLKIVFSPAM

-395 ISAILPAIN
+395 ISTILPAIN

-499 SSDKKTKKLVDEIR
+499 TSEEKTKELVDEIR
-513 KIKGVNDVASDF
+513 KTKGVNDVASDF

-540 KNKELIDR
+540 KNKELIDK
-548 SFEKKGNSYEF
+548 SFEKKGSSYEF

-564 RFPGEISLKNINL
+564 RFPGESSIKNINL

-582 DKDKAIKE
+582 DKDKAVKE

-597 NSYAEST
+597 NSYAESL
-604 GKKSHI
+604 GKKSHL
-610 TLTNYKVGDILKATV
+610 TLTNYKVGDTLKATV

-632 GDSIEKDVEL
+632 GDSTQKDVEL

-667 YDELIQKLDLPKDKN
+667 YDELIQKLDLPKDEN
-682 LYDNFNVS
+682 LYDNFNIS

-696 VREDIKTLAQESGCF
+696 VREEIKKLAEDSNF
-711 DVYDKVEE
+711 SVYDKVEE

-737 IVVISLVSVTNIIN
+737 VVVISLVSVTNIIN

-757 NLRKREFAIIKSI
+757 NLRKREFAVIKSI
-770 GVTPGGFNKIIYL
+770 GVTPSGFNKIIYL

-794 YGVPIGVILNI
+794 YGVPIGVALNV
-805 LMCKI
+805 LMCRI

-820 IPYKA
+820 IPYKS
-825 ILISVVGIFVI
+825 IFISVVGIFVI

-846 KINTENIMDNIR
+846 KINKENIMDNIR

>member
-45 DYEMRGAIS
+45 DYEMRSAIS

-67 KKDALIVSKSAEVTK
+67 KKDALIVSKSAEVSK
-82 YGYNQ
+82 YGYKQ

-95 REKASLLEVNS
+95 KEKASLLEVNS
-106 FDKNTFDSYM
+106 FDKNAFDSYM
-116 LTVEKGEFP
+116 LTVEQGEFP
-125 KNENEIILSEKA
+125 KNENEIILSQKA
-137 IKNLNKKVGDTINLE
+137 IKNLNKKIGDTIELEVGDT
-152 LGQAEYDEIGTF
+152 EYDETNTF
-164 SKIVNTDKKTYKIV
+164 SKITNSNKKSYKIV
-178 GIMSKPDFEIHNS
+178 GIMSKPDFEVYNS

-196 FDINSKSDTD
+196 FDINSKSNKDK
-206 RFTVTISTKNPKK
+206 FTVFIATKNPKG

-233 AQSENPNDDNYNYN
+233 AQSENPNDDRYSYN
-247 QKTNMYYKNIYFN
+247 QKTNTYYKNIDFN
-260 EHLLRLLGASAN
+260 EHLLRLLGASVN

-277 TITSI
+277 TIISI
-282 VILVASLVIIC
+282 VVLVASLVIIC

-314 ILNSIGATKSQVM
+314 ILNSIGATKSQIM

-351 AIDIVFKVIEN
+351 AIDIVFKIIES
-362 FFKNS
+362 FFKTS

-382 LIASTLIILITIA
+382 LIVSTLIILITIA
-395 ISAILPAIN
+395 ISTILPAIN

-488 TSDLTLYANRP
+488 TSDLTLYANKP
-499 SSDKKTKKLVDEIR
+499 ASEEKTKKLVDEIR
-513 KIKGVNDVASDF
+513 KTKGVNDVAYDF
-525 SYNVILSVDQDDINQ
+525 SYNVVLSVDQDDINQ
-540 KNKELIDR
+540 KNKELIDK

-559 TYNSL
+559 TFNSL
-564 RFPGEISLKNINL
+564 RFPGEISIKKINL

-582 DKDKAIKE
+582 DKDKAVKE

-604 GKKSHI
+604 GKKSHL
-610 TLTNYKVGDILKATV
+610 TLTNYKVGDTLKATV

-632 GDSIEKDVEL
+632 GDSIQKDVEL
-642 KIMAITEDIITGNN
+642 KVMAITEDIITGNN

-667 YDELIQKLDLPKDKN
+667 YDELIEKLDLPKDKN
-682 LYDNFNVS
+682 LYSTLNIS

-696 VREDIKTLAQESGCF
+696 VRKEIKRLAEDSNF
-711 DVYDKVEE
+711 NVYDKVEG

-737 IVVISLVSVTNIIN
+737 IVVVSLVSVTNIVN

-757 NLRKREFAIIKSI
+757 NLRKREFAVIKSI

-794 YGVPIGVILNI
+794 YGVPIGVALNI
-805 LMCKI
+805 LMCRI

-825 ILISVVGIFVI
+825 ILISVVGIFII

-846 KINTENIMDNIR
+846 KINKENIMDNIR

>member
-45 DYEMRGAIS
+45 DYEIRSAIS

-67 KKDALIVSKSAEVTK
+67 KKDAIVVSKSAEVSK
-82 YGYNQ
+82 YGYKQ

-95 REKASLLEVNS
+95 KEKSSLLEVNS

-116 LTVEKGEFP
+116 LTVEEGEFP
-125 KNENEIILSEKA
+125 KNENELILSEKA
-137 IKNLNKKVGDTINLE
+137 IKNLNKKVGDTIELE
-152 LGQAEYDEIGTF
+152 VGEAEYNETGTF
-164 SKIVNTDKKTYKIV
+164 SKITNSDKKTYKIV
-178 GIMSKPDFEIHNS
+178 GVMSKPDFEVYNS

-196 FDINSKSDTD
+196 FDINSKSDKD
-206 RFTVTISTKNPKK
+206 IFTVFIATKNPKA

-233 AQSENPNDDNYNYN
+233 AQSENPNDDSYNYN
-247 QKTNMYYKNIYFN
+247 QQTNMYYKNIDFN

-282 VILVASLVIIC
+282 VILVASLVIIS

-351 AIDIVFKVIEN
+351 AIDIVFKIIES
-362 FFKNS
+362 FFKTS
-367 LFGELGLKIVFSLKM
+367 LFGELGLKIVFSPAM

-395 ISAILPAIN
+395 ISTILPAIN

-412 AIKNSANLKVG
+412 AIKNSTNLKVG

-499 SSDKKTKKLVDEIR
+499 TSEEKTKELVDEIR
-513 KIKGVNDVASDF
+513 KTKGVNDVASDF
-525 SYNVILSVDQDDINQ
+525 SYNVILSVNQDDINQ
-540 KNKELIDR
+540 KNKELIDK
-548 SFEKKGNSYEF
+548 SFEKKGSSYEF

-564 RFPGEISLKNINL
+564 RFPGESSIKNINL

-582 DKDKAIKE
+582 DKDKAVKE

-597 NSYAEST
+597 NSYAESL
-604 GKKSHI
+604 GKKSHL
-610 TLTNYKVGDILKATV
+610 TLTNYKVGDTLKATV

-632 GDSIEKDVEL
+632 GDSTQKDVEL

-667 YDELIQKLDLPKDKN
+667 YDELIQKLDLPKDEN
-682 LYDNFNVS
+682 LYDNFNIS

-696 VREDIKTLAQESGCF
+696 VRKKIKKLAEESNF
-711 DVYDKVEE
+711 SVYDKVEE

-737 IVVISLVSVTNIIN
+737 VVVISLVSVTNIIN

-757 NLRKREFAIIKSI
+757 NLRKREFAVIKSI
-770 GVTPGGFNKIIYL
+770 GVTPSGFNKIIYL

-794 YGVPIGVILNI
+794 YGVPIGVALNV
-805 LMCKI
+805 LMCRI

-820 IPYKA
+820 IPYKS
-825 ILISVVGIFVI
+825 IFISVVGIFVI

-846 KINTENIMDNIR
+846 KINKENIMDNIR

>member
-45 DYEMRGAIS
+45 DYEMRGTIS

-67 KKDALIVSKSAEVTK
+67 KKDALVVSKSAEVSK
-82 YGYNQ
+82 YGYKQ

-95 REKASLLEVNS
+95 IEKPSLLQVNS

-116 LTVEKGEFP
+116 LTVEQGEFP

-137 IKNLNKKVGDTINLE
+137 IKNLNKKIGETINLE
-152 LGQAEYDEIGTF
+152 LGETEYDETRTF
-164 SKIVNTDKKTYKIV
+164 SKIVNVDKKSYKIV
-178 GIMSKPDFEIHNS
+178 GIMSNPDFEVYNS
-191 LAICG
+191 FAICG
-196 FDINSKSDTD
+196 FDINSKSDKD
-206 RFTVTISTKNPKK
+206 KFTVSIATKNPKK
-219 IYDTTMNIAKQINL
+219 IYDTTINIAKQINL
-233 AQSENPNDDNYNYN
+233 AQSKNPNDDSYNYN
-247 QKTNMYYKNIYFN
+247 NQTNMYYKNIDFN

-282 VILVASLVIIC
+282 VILVASLVIIS

-351 AIDIVFKVIEN
+351 AIDIVFKIIES
-362 FFKNS
+362 FFKTS
-367 LFGELGLKIVFSLKM
+367 LFGELGLKIVFSPAM

-395 ISAILPAIN
+395 ISTILPAIN

-499 SSDKKTKKLVDEIR
+499 TSEEKTKELVDEIR
-513 KIKGVNDVASDF
+513 KTKGVNDVASDF

-540 KNKELIDR
+540 KNKELIDK
-548 SFEKKGNSYEF
+548 SFEKKGSSYEF

-564 RFPGEISLKNINL
+564 RFPGESSIKNINL

-582 DKDKAIKE
+582 DKDKAVKE

-597 NSYAEST
+597 NSYAEAI
-604 GKKSHI
+604 GKKSHL
-610 TLTNYKVGDILKATV
+610 TLTNYKVGDTLKATI
-625 EAYDNKT
+625 EAYDDET
-632 GDSIEKDVEL
+632 GDSIQKNIDL

-667 YDELIQKLDLPKDKN
+667 YDELIQKLDLPKDEN
-682 LYDNFNVS
+682 LYDNFNIS

-696 VREDIKTLAQESGCF
+696 VRKKIKKLAEESNF
-711 DVYDKVEE
+711 SVYDKVEE

-737 IVVISLVSVTNIIN
+737 VVVISLVSVTNIIN

-757 NLRKREFAIIKSI
+757 NLRKREFAVIKSI
-770 GVTPGGFNKIIYL
+770 GVTPSGFNKIIYL

-794 YGVPIGVILNI
+794 YGVPIGIALNV

-810 VGNMISFDVM
+810 VGNMISFVE
-820 IPYKA
+820 
-825 ILISVVGIFVI
+825 F
-836 TFIASYIPMK
+836 T
-846 KINTENIMDNIR
+846 
-858 QESI
+858 

>member
-45 DYEMRGAIS
+45 DYEIRSAIS

-67 KKDALIVSKSAEVTK
+67 KKDALVVSKSAEVSK

-95 REKASLLEVNS
+95 KEKSSLLEVNS

-116 LTVEKGEFP
+116 LTVEEGEFP
-125 KNENEIILSEKA
+125 KNENELILSEKA
-137 IKNLNKKVGDTINLE
+137 IKNLNKKVGDTIELE
-152 LGQAEYDEIGTF
+152 VGEAEYNETGTF
-164 SKIVNTDKKTYKIV
+164 SKITNSDKKTYKIV
-178 GIMSKPDFEIHNS
+178 GVMSKPDFEVYNS

-196 FDINSKSDTD
+196 FDINSKSDKD
-206 RFTVTISTKNPKK
+206 IFTVFIATKNPKA

-233 AQSENPNDDNYNYN
+233 AQSENPNDDSYNYN
-247 QKTNMYYKNIYFN
+247 QQTNMYYKNIDFN

-282 VILVASLVIIC
+282 VILVASLVIIS

-351 AIDIVFKVIEN
+351 AIDIVFKIIES
-362 FFKNS
+362 FFKTS
-367 LFGELGLKIVFSLKM
+367 LFGELGLKIVFSPAM

-395 ISAILPAIN
+395 ISTILPAIN

-499 SSDKKTKKLVDEIR
+499 TSEEKTKELVDEIR
-513 KIKGVNDVASDF
+513 KTKGVNDVASDF

-540 KNKELIDR
+540 KNKELIDK
-548 SFEKKGNSYEF
+548 SFEKKGSSYEF

-564 RFPGEISLKNINL
+564 RFPGESSIKNINL

-582 DKDKAIKE
+582 DKDKAVKE

-597 NSYAEST
+597 NSYAESL
-604 GKKSHI
+604 GKKSHL
-610 TLTNYKVGDILKATV
+610 TLANYKVGDTLKATV

-632 GDSIEKDVEL
+632 GDSTQKDVAL

-667 YDELIQKLDLPKDKN
+667 YDELIQKLDLPKDEN
-682 LYDNFNVS
+682 LYNNFDVS

-696 VREDIKTLAQESGCF
+696 VRKEIKKLAEESNF
-711 DVYDKVEE
+711 SVYDKVEE

-737 IVVISLVSVTNIIN
+737 VVVISLVSVTNIIN

-757 NLRKREFAIIKSI
+757 NLRKREFAVIKSI
-770 GVTPGGFNKIIYL
+770 GVTPSGFNKIIYL

-794 YGVPIGVILNI
+794 YGVPIGIALNV

-820 IPYKA
+820 IPYKS
-825 ILISVVGIFVI
+825 IFISVVGIFVI

-846 KINTENIMDNIR
+846 KINKENIMDNIR